1 MPCTIE
7 EADDRMFVH
16 TSDTAKAFSKLL
28 IKTVDSDIV
37 IMAISTFRR
46 FVGLTKLWIEFGV
59 EKYLKYI
66 SLHELA
72 SKFGKATSQVFLSFS
87 CYQWMWHNFICSR
100 KRQEILLWNWHVLI
114 EIAAVLSKMAIVTML
129 ARFLNRN
136 LNFSRDSLFFY
147 TVIHA
152 TQTTW
157 TLLRECYS
165 QMAIVQLKISLRQLV
180 LWNTMSW
187 EQCYKQGSGLR
198 VFSCSMRILIQLH
211 GMG

>member
-7 EADDRMFVH
+7 EADDRIFVH

-66 SLHELA
+66 SMHELA

-87 CYQWMWHNFICSR
+87 CYQWM
-100 KRQEILLWNWHVLI
+100 
-114 EIAAVLSKMAIVTML
+114 
-129 ARFLNRN
+129 
-136 LNFSRDSLFFY
+136 
-147 TVIHA
+147 
-152 TQTTW
+152 
-157 TLLRECYS
+157 
-165 QMAIVQLKISLRQLV
+165 
-180 LWNTMSW
+180 
-187 EQCYKQGSGLR
+187 
-198 VFSCSMRILIQLH
+198 
-211 GMG
+211 